1 MCNNCGQLECDCRGT
16 DLKDTHMRRKTS
28 KTDVYAFGC
37 LYYEVSCSHS
47 TSRSL
52 GEHVQIYFD
61 IAPFPGLGEYQ
72 IIKRV
77 TDGERPERLERP
89 RMADITWDLVQHC
102 WTPNPSARPNME
114 DVVEQMTSKC
124 EYGYVSA
131 RSGFLTTGILI
142 ASDLDRPRR
151 EEEERRRR
159 MVTV

>member
-77 TDGERPERLERP
+77 TDGERPLRLETP
-89 RMADITWDLVQHC
+89 GMGDDTWDLIQNC
-102 WTPNPSARPNME
+102 WAPNPSVRPNME
-114 DVVEQMTSKC
+114 DVVEKMTFIM
-124 EYGYVSA
+124 
-131 RSGFLTTGILI
+131 RT
-142 ASDLDRPRR
+142 
-151 EEEERRRR
+151 
-159 MVTV
+159 